1 MDVVW
6 VDVDVVG
13 GCGGFFFFSSLLLF
27 LVAVD
32 LACGG
37 DGGWMWWLWYGWVDV
52 VAGDAGL
59 RKREIEERETARE
72 EE

>member
-1 MDVVW
+1 M
-6 VDVDVVG
+6 G
-13 GCGGFFFFSSLLLF
+13 GCGMGGCGCGGWMWRLFFFSSLLLF

-52 VAGDAGL
+52 VADGAGL
-59 RKREIEERETARE
+59 RKRETQRE

>member
-6 VDVDVVG
+6 VDVDVEAF
-13 GCGGFFFFSSLLLF
+13 FFFFSSLLLF

-37 DGGWMWWLWYGWVDV
+37 NGGWMWWLWYGWVDV
-52 VAGDAGL
+52 VADGAGL
-59 RKREIEERETARE
+59 RKRETQRE